1 MAHLVALAAVLLFA
15 LRPMFRAVEYVATF
29 PRNSIPRTTVLR
41 GRSPAR
47 CRPRAY
53 AFLQCTGGWLAVV
66 HSRALHPDSRR
77 VPVHSEGCPSAHGS
91 GCSRSG
97 ARAGQCAEWACTR
110 AGNHRVWVRECAWGA
125 RSAGGEG
132 DEGEIC
138 GEARDE
144 KLARAN
150 QGEEDEI
157 AAFEG
162 AAGRALHSRTRASAK
177 RSRRGD
183 APWGAVYGTRG
194 VLIS

>member
-1 MAHLVALAAVLLFA
+1 MRTLSFNARADGWQSCTAVLCT
-15 LRPMFRAVEYVATF
+15 PTRAV
-29 PRNSIPRTTVLR
+29 RLCTVHLQAVPAPMARDARVQERAR
-41 GRSPAR
+41 GSAPSG
-47 CRPRAY
+47 RAHERG
-53 AFLQCTGGWLAVV
+53 TI
-66 HSRALHPDSRR
+66 
-77 VPVHSEGCPSAHGS
+77 
-91 GCSRSG
+91 G
-97 ARAGQCAEWACTR
+97 AAA
-110 AGNHRVWVRECAWGA
+110 WVRECARGA

-177 RSRRGD
+177 TPG
-183 APWGAVYGTRG
+183 VGTRHG
-194 VLIS
+194 VLYMVLVAYSYREVSFRPGVWRGRPMQAVPAREGREGHRRVQGLRLGHPAPE